1 MRTLA
6 FSILAVAGAAHA
18 STDSGDSL
26 SGNVLVWHDAAL
38 YTAPAED
45 APAIHLASLPGGR
58 TEAVGHVVPMHVV
71 ATHGAFVE
79 VELADGPGCTWTRL
93 ATNDDIAKLH
103 VFVKRDDLATVLTK
117 PFEKTF
123 ADGTRIALKPGLAVV
138 PTSSGA
144 YALSLRGHEVT
155 AEIPAAS
162 VGYAYAPDKAKARAM
177 NLRDAALDVSAKAKL
192 GDQTVALGGL
202 RVAGF
207 ANGLATIED
216 RCASLTVAVAD
227 KAVKTVDED
236 DDSLEGSSGFGVLGM
251 RESDFIPALTP
262 LATPAGKQIAYAAKP
277 IYVVAAA
284 HGKNVCF
291 ERRLRLE
298 AVSSTAPAVEP
309 SDESHLRL
317 CAPATKIAHE
327 RIRTASSANASTVR

>member
-1 MRTLA
+1 MRKLP
-6 FSILAVAGAAHA
+6 FLILAVATAAHA
-18 STDSGDSL
+18 DTDSL

-45 APAIHLASLPGGR
+45 STAIHLASLPGGR

-71 ATHGAFVE
+71 ATHGEFVE

-103 VFVKRDDLATVLTK
+103 LFVKRDDLASVLVK

-123 ADGTRIALKPGLAVV
+123 ADGTRIALKPGIAVV
-138 PTSSGA
+138 ATSSGA

-162 VGYAYAPDKAKARAM
+162 VGYAYAPDKTKPRAM
-177 NLRDAALDVSAKAKL
+177 NLRDAALETAAKVKL

-202 RVAGF
+202 RVGGV
-207 ANGLATIED
+207 ANGLATIDD
-216 RCASLTVAVAD
+216 RCASLTVAVTD
-227 KAVKTVDED
+227 KSVKTVDED
-236 DDSLEGSSGFGVLGM
+236 DDTLEGSSGLGVLGM
-251 RESDFIPALTP
+251 RESEFIPALTP
-262 LATPAGKQIAYAAKP
+262 LATPAGKQIAFAAKP
-277 IYVVAAA
+277 IYVVAAS

-291 ERRLRLE
+291 DRRLRLE
-298 AVSSTAPAVEP
+298 SVSASAPAVEV
-309 SDESHLRL
+309 SDESHVRL
-317 CAPATKIAHE
+317 CAPAAKIAHE